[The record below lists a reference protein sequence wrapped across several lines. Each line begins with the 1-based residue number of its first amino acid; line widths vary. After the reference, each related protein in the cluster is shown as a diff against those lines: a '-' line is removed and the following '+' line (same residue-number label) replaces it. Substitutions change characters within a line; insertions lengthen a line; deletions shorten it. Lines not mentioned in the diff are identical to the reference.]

1 MDEVPD
7 YLSVSFSSTD
17 YVGHVFGPSS
27 LEAEDNILRLDRT
40 LAELFKYVDE
50 KVGLKNTLI
59 VLSADHGGPEAPE
72 FMASFGMD
80 AARLIPKKMDVDP
93 LISALKERFGI
104 GKELIELY
112 YHPYIYLNR
121 EVIRERG
128 LDQAEV
134 ERALAAELMKFDGIA
149 AAVSS
154 SDLLKGD
161 LPDTPLI
168 RQIRRNFHPK
178 RSGDIYLVQEPYWFL
193 YSDEDIAL
201 CAMHGSPWL
210 YDTSV
215 PIFFAGM
222 NVPAQRISRLVHP
235 VDIAAT
241 LSAYLNIKYP
251 SGLAGTPL
259 VEVLPKAVNEADTD

>member
-1 MDEVPD
+1 M
-7 YLSVSFSSTD
+7 
-17 YVGHVFGPSS
+17 
-27 LEAEDNILRLDRT
+27 
-40 LAELFKYVDE
+40 
-50 KVGLKNTLI
+50 GLNNTLI

-72 FMASFGMD
+72 YMASFGLD
-80 AARLIPKKMDVDP
+80 VARLIPKEMDVEP
-93 LISALKERFGI
+93 LITALKERFGI
-104 GKELIELY
+104 GKELIEPY

-121 EVIRERG
+121 EVIRENG

-178 RSGDIYLVQEPYWFL
+178 RSGDIYLVQEPYWFFC
-193 YSDEDIAL
+193 SDEDIAL
-201 CAMHGSPWL
+201 CSIHGSPWL
-210 YDTSV
+210 YDTYV
-215 PIFFAGM
+215 PIFFAGR
-222 NVPAQRISRLVHP
+222 NVPSQRISRLVHP

-241 LSAYLNIKYP
+241 LSAYLSIKYP
-251 SGLAGTPL
+251 SGLVGTPL
-259 VEVLPKAVNEADTD
+259 VEVLPASAKESDTD